1 MIGIGRL
8 GIRGVD
14 SLLCLVEIVMTKW
27 GQRKRV
33 ADGQWVFVSGTF
45 PLPFRICVSG
55 WLQQGIRVD
64 AGRLQQGCRQ
74 ILGGIWDETR
84 FQIIFSIRPHE
95 MYLGFSLHIITTLF
109 STNTHATASFRKDER

>member
-1 MIGIGRL
+1 VGAVGNEL
-8 GIRGVD
+8 WTANGF
-14 SLLCLVEIVMTKW
+14 LLVALFLYFSDLFGSA
-27 GQRKRV
+27 GQR
-33 ADGQWVFVSGTF
+33 GGFS
-45 PLPFRICVSG
+45 
-55 WLQQGIRVD
+55 RVD

-74 ILGGIWDETR
+74 ILGGNWDETR